1 MFAFEIYLA
10 RIWKETKHHN
20 YARKLRDH
28 RSYSL
33 WHDKSQNF
41 FTRYRDILRDI
52 LRDIENVKND
62 RYFATNF
69 WLFICFRPNRTTMT
83 WRTMCPS
90 MLAGPMILW
99 PSFSRKWVYLYLCW
113 KHRALETG
121 KIIILFCYIYT
132 RSFSLALSFK
142 FSSTISLFPTFF
154 FLLSLRVISFGQGNV
169 QYTSVYDIRWIDDG
183 NFVKMVNKIGIE
195 IDFFSS
201 GEFDTY

>member
-1 MFAFEIYLA
+1 MQA
-10 RIWKETKHHN
+10 N
-20 YARKLRDH
+20 YGIIDHIPRDTIKVKIF
-28 RSYSL
+28 L
-33 WHDKSQNF
+33 HDK
-41 FTRYRDILRDI
+41 DILRDI

-69 WLFICFRPNRTTMT
+69 WLFICFRPSRTTMT

-154 FLLSLRVISFGQGNV
+154 FFFRFELSHSVKVMYNTPA
-169 QYTSVYDIRWIDDG
+169 YTIYTMNRWW
-183 NFVKMVNKIGIE
+183 
-195 IDFFSS
+195 
-201 GEFDTY
+201 